1 MSKSNIARRG
11 APIATALLM
20 ALVLAACGG
29 GGGNPGST
37 SSTAGSGS
45 TGNTGNTG
53 STGTV
58 TAAAPA
64 SVQFVAAAPADKS
77 IVIKGQGG
85 NGRTETATLT
95 FKVVDMSGNALANQ
109 QVNFALVPAGSATLN
124 TTTGK
129 TGADGTVIATV
140 SSGAT
145 PTTLRVQATVAG
157 TGTGG
162 KADLTTLSDT
172 ITVTTGVAVQNAFSI
187 STDIFNVEGWNID
200 SSPTKP
206 AAHIQV
212 LLADAFG
219 NPVADGTPV
228 VFQTNAGSVGSADRG
243 GCTTVNGGCS
253 VDFRAQQPRVPT
265 PGQPATPC
273 NSGGG
278 TDGNGAGVVAD
289 STRKG
294 VATICA
300 SSTNGTKT
308 LFDSIALYLSGSFAS
323 HVYLDSAASEL
334 DFTPGYADLG
344 SLGAGKSR
352 TLWLQIDDINYNPMP
367 AGTKIVVSNTQ
378 NVTAGAVAPST
389 VPNIS
394 PGGASGTSQ
403 GSWHQ
408 VTITAAQP
416 ANCSGAQDATFT
428 VSVTTPGVSTTAGS
442 AAGPTTTDIPFKLS
456 VTCP

>member
-1 MSKSNIARRG
+1 
-11 APIATALLM
+11 
-20 ALVLAACGG
+20 
-29 GGGNPGST
+29 
-37 SSTAGSGS
+37 
-45 TGNTGNTG
+45 
-53 STGTV
+53 
-58 TAAAPA
+58 
-64 SVQFVAAAPADKS
+64 
-77 IVIKGQGG
+77 
-85 NGRTETATLT
+85 
-95 FKVVDMSGNALANQ
+95 
-109 QVNFALVPAGSATLN
+109 
-124 TTTGK
+124 
-129 TGADGTVIATV
+129 VIATV

-145 PTTLRVQATVAG
+145 PTTLRVQATVPG

-243 GCTTVNGGCS
+243 GCTTLNGGCS
-253 VDFRAQQPRVPT
+253 VDFRAQNPRVPT

-278 TDGNGAGVVAD
+278 TDGKGAGVVAD